1 MKTILT
7 LLLFISSAISAM
19 AQTWSLDQSHSKL
32 GFSIVHL
39 MVSDQEG
46 TFKKFTSKITS
57 SKEDFSDAVI
67 ELTADVSSINTDNEK
82 RDEHLK
88 GADYFNAVQFPSLTF
103 KSKSFVKVADKK
115 YKLTGDLT
123 IKGVTKS
130 VVLDVTYN
138 GTIVHPSNNKKV
150 SGFKIKGIIKR
161 SDFGVGPASTSTLSD
176 EVTLLANVEFVQ
188 D

>member
-1 MKTILT
+1 MKTILA
-7 LLLFISSAISAM
+7 LLLFIGSGITAM
-19 AQTWSLDQSHSKL
+19 AQTWSLDQAHSKL

-39 MVSDQEG
+39 LVSDQEG
-46 TFKKFTSKITS
+46 SFKKFTSKITS

-67 ELTADVSSINTDNEK
+67 ELTADVNSISTDNEG
-82 RDEHLK
+82 RDTHIK
-88 GADYFNAVQFPSLTF
+88 GADYFNAAQYPALTF

-130 VVLDVTYN
+130 VVLDVIYN
-138 GTIVHPSNNKKV
+138 GTIIHPRNGKKV
-150 SGFKIKGIIKR
+150 SGFKISGIIKR
-161 SDFGVGPASTSTLSD
+161 SDFAIGPDNTSTLSD
-176 EVTLLANVEFVQ
+176 EVTLQANVEFTK

>member
-1 MKTILT
+1 MKKILT
-7 LLLFISSAISAM
+7 VLFFVGSIIPAI

-46 TFKKFTSKITS
+46 TFKKFSAKITS
-57 SKEDFSDAVI
+57 TKEDFSDAQI
-67 ELTADVSSINTDNEK
+67 ELTADVNSINTDNET
-82 RDEHLK
+82 RDGHLK
-88 GADYFNAVQFPSLTF
+88 EADYFNAVQYPSLTF

-138 GTIVHPSNNKKV
+138 GTIVHPRNNKKV
-150 SGFKIKGIIKR
+150 SGFKITGIIKR